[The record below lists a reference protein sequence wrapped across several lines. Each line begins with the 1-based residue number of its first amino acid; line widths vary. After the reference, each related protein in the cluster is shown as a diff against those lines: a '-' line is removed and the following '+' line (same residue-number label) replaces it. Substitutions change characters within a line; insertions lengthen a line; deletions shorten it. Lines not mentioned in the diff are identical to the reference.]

1 MSTSRFVTVALAA
14 LVAGASTFGCA
25 GDGPPLP
32 SASVGSPQSVLGRQ
46 RPPNS
51 SKASPDTA
59 SSTRHPDRVRPT
71 ETESPGD
78 ASVIPLPDSFGEADV
93 TSSGAS
99 VDMTRAPGHD
109 RLEMLAHV
117 PDLVDEHVSPD
128 PRGDDRDWN
137 PSLFAGGHVLRYGS
151 WWATGGGQTYLAI
164 PFRGRAWGCGIA
176 FFEPLGGNS
185 VRFFGITQRMPTGET
200 CVVGATA
207 AGSLFVAT
215 RYFDTAID
223 RALIYSSPIAWN
235 ETTYPLFAP

>member
-1 MSTSRFVTVALAA
+1 
-14 LVAGASTFGCA
+14 
-25 GDGPPLP
+25 
-32 SASVGSPQSVLGRQ
+32 
-46 RPPNS
+46 
-51 SKASPDTA
+51 
-59 SSTRHPDRVRPT
+59 
-71 ETESPGD
+71 
-78 ASVIPLPDSFGEADV
+78 VIPLPDSFGEADV

-207 AGSLFVAT
+207 AGSLFVPALCAF
-215 RYFDTAID
+215 RPGCSPAPPLPPPRRRRISESSAAISASLPRFSVPHNPD
-223 RALIYSSPIAWN
+223 RVAVVHS
-235 ETTYPLFAP
+235 